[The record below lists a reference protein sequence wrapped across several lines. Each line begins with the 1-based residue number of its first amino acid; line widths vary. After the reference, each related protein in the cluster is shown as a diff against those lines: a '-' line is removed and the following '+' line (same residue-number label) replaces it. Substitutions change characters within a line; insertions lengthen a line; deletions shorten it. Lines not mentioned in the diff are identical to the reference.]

1 MATQPE
7 LISVSLA
14 WRDQEYHYSPLDG
27 IIVQCKVTPPP
38 PHPPEFYLNG
48 ERHCKSK
55 VFCQRTQHNDPG
67 RVQTQASHSL
77 FDFKRIWL
85 ISSYFW
91 AKTPITIKEKH
102 LSHNQKFKTFT
113 FCTLVSASSDGIC
126 SAFSSFP
133 FSMTCCFA
141 SSPVPWEPPSTV
153 GCFKLS
159 EEIHLA
165 NF

>member
-1 MATQPE
+1 M
-7 LISVSLA
+7 L
-14 WRDQEYHYSPLDG
+14 YSW
-27 IIVQCKVTPPP
+27 V
-38 PHPPEFYLNG
+38 
-48 ERHCKSK
+48 ERGTKSQ

-159 EEIHLA
+159 EEIIKRLIYGCSGLDLLLKGLHLVI
-165 NF
+165 